1 MSYPFWDTALG
12 YGPIMATIA
21 VVHVFISH
29 FAIGGGLYLVLT
41 EHRARRRGDTGWL
54 DYLQGLSR
62 FFVLTTLVLGALTG
76 VGIWFVIGL
85 LSPAATG
92 LLIHNFVW
100 AWAIEWTFFAVEI
113 AAALVYYYG
122 WKRMSV
128 RDHLTVGWIYFGAAW
143 LSLAVINGIL
153 AFMLT
158 PGGWLES
165 GSFWAGFFNPSYWP
179 TVVMRTGVCVLL
191 AGVYALLV
199 AARRAP
205 SEERT
210 RIVRYN
216 AGWSLAGLALTVPSF
231 FWFFAA
237 LPATVREAARERM
250 PSVMQWF
257 SVTGWLALALA
268 LAVLLFG
275 LLFARRFHLATAAL
289 LMALSFAWFGAFEF
303 LRESIRKPWIV
314 HGFLYG
320 NGIEA
325 AHVPDLQQTGLLPAM
340 AYRTGDDGRDLFNRS
355 CRSCHTVG
363 GYQGLRASFD
373 GTDAAFAAGMIR
385 GVHVMRGNMPP
396 FAGTAEEV
404 ELLAAEIAAFADPR
418 PLAEVSG
425 LSGEALGARSY
436 AVRCGSC
443 HVVGGYNDKIPSLAG
458 LGVEELEGFL
468 DGAGDLVDEMPPFTG
483 DEAERAALAAFL
495 HAATTRGDQG

>member
-1 MSYPFWDTALG
+1 MDYPFWDTAVG
-12 YGPIMATIA
+12 YGPLMAAIA
-21 VVHVFISH
+21 VVHVFIAH
-29 FAIGGGLYLVLT
+29 FAIGGGLYLVVT
-41 EHRARRRGDTGWL
+41 EQRARRRGDTGWL
-54 DYLQGLSR
+54 EYLKGLSR

-85 LSPAATG
+85 LSPTATG

-122 WKRMSV
+122 WKRMAA
-128 RDHLTVGWIYFGAAW
+128 RDHLIVGWIYFGAAW
-143 LSLAVINGIL
+143 LSLVVITGIL
-153 AFMLT
+153 SFMLT

-165 GSFWAGFFNPSYWP
+165 GSFWAGFLNPSYWP
-179 TVVMRTGVCVLL
+179 SVVLRTGICVLL
-191 AGVYALLV
+191 AGIYALLV

-205 SEERT
+205 SAERT

-216 AGWSLAGLALTVPSF
+216 AGWSLSGLALTLPSF
-231 FWFFAA
+231 AWFFAS
-237 LPATVREAARERM
+237 LPAATREAARERM
-250 PSVMQWF
+250 PWAMQWF
-257 SVTGWLALALA
+257 SAFGWLALLLA
-268 LAVLLFG
+268 IAVVLFG
-275 LLFARRFHLATAAL
+275 LLFARRFHLAAAAL
-289 LMALSFAWFGAFEF
+289 LMALAFAWFGAFEF

-325 AHVPDLQQTGLLPAM
+325 AQVPDLRQTGLLPAM
-340 AYRTGDDGRDLFNRS
+340 AYRTGDDGRDLLNHS

-363 GYQGLRASFD
+363 GYNGLKASFD

-396 FAGTAEEV
+396 FAGSPEEV

-418 PLAEVSG
+418 PLAEVHG
-425 LSGEALGARSY
+425 LAGEALGARSY

-458 LGVEELEGFL
+458 LGVAELEEFL
-468 DGAGDLVDEMPPFTG
+468 DGAGDLTEEMPPFTG
-483 DEAERAALAAFL
+483 DEAALAALAAFL
-495 HAATTRGDQG
+495 HTATTRGDQG